1 MFYILHIEF
10 WLLIPPNLIILFFT
24 NYFYK
29 KNQEGKEEEKDTGFP
44 VILRSAEKPVR
55 NKNILFFF
63 FNPSGNVIKCRDNI
77 KGKDC

>member
-29 KNQEGKEEEKDTGFP
+29 K
-44 VILRSAEKPVR
+44 IR
-55 NKNILFFF
+55 
-63 FNPSGNVIKCRDNI
+63 
-77 KGKDC
+77 KGKRRRKIPAFE